1 MSHRLQAAAK
11 SSVEV
16 EGVQSSMRVVRRPD
30 ELLAVAREAADGSG
44 AAVRTLILH
53 VGPAILGAVR
63 KILGPAHPDL
73 DDVVQDAAIALLD
86 ALAAFR
92 ADCSVMTFARRV
104 ALLTALSARRKSMT
118 RYKYQQF
125 ALSDTEF
132 ESDAVSPQSALLAK
146 RRREMLLR
154 CLDDLPA
161 ATAEALALHF
171 VFGMTVEEI
180 AATTNCPENTVWS
193 RLRLGKQSLRR
204 RVILDSGAD
213 ELLEAAE

>member
-1 MSHRLQAAAK
+1 
-11 SSVEV
+11 
-16 EGVQSSMRVVRRPD
+16 MRVVRRPD
-30 ELLAVAREAADGSG
+30 ELLAVARQAADGSG
-44 AAVRTLILH
+44 TAVRALILH
-53 VGPAILGAVR
+53 VGPAMLSAVR
-63 KILGPAHPDL
+63 KILGHSHPDL

-86 ALAAFR
+86 ALATFR

-125 ALSDTEF
+125 ALDDLDF
-132 ESDAVSPQSALLAK
+132 EAEIASPQSALLAK
-146 RRREMLLR
+146 QRREMLLR
-154 CLDDLPA
+154 CLDDLAP

-171 VFGMTVEEI
+171 VLGMTVEEI
-180 AATTNCPENTVWS
+180 AATTNSPENTVWS

-213 ELLEAAE
+213 ELLEGAE